1 MKKRLVI
8 DVNSI
13 IPLFMQGYLSGI
25 GRTTLELVEEI
36 DRLKSDLPF
45 EIVLYTQN
53 IRGFTPR
60 DFGISLPYRNL
71 FLPSKDYINPYIT
84 PFRMRTLL
92 TQYDL
97 WHCPHNDGDV
107 DNVKK
112 SIYTLHDLL
121 VLTCPGEFSEKQAE
135 RVRKVLPKKLNK
147 CRAIITCSESSK
159 NDIIRYFD
167 IDPGKIHV
175 TYWGINHALFKPAD
189 DKAFLRKELTAKF
202 GINKP
207 YFFACSC
214 NYKRKNTIELIK
226 AYNLLSKQ
234 HPENDLVVVWNYY
247 GKDIEEL
254 TRDNNRIHLIRRVSD
269 EDLAKLY
276 NGAIATYYP
285 SKYEGFGLPILESM
299 ACGTPVVTA
308 NNSSLP
314 EIGLD
319 IASYLET
326 NDVDGILSS
335 MEKIENGNAF
345 APNSI
350 DRGINHASTFTW
362 KRCAEK
368 TLDVYQKYI

>member
-1 MKKRLVI
+1 MI
-8 DVNSI
+8 ENQI
-13 IPLFMQGYLSGI
+13 ITPPHHHNNNIRRQPSATDGGSSCYLSI
-25 GRTTLELVEEI
+25 VVAAYNVEKYISECI
-36 DRLKSDLPF
+36 SSLFVEQDGCDSF
-45 EIVLYTQN
+45 EYEVIVV
-53 IRGFTPR
+53 
-60 DFGISLPYRNL
+60 
-71 FLPSKDYINPYIT
+71 
-84 PFRMRTLL
+84 
-92 TQYDL
+92 
-97 WHCPHNDGDV
+97 NDGSTDSTPQIV
-107 DNVKK
+107 QDLQKHYPALTLINQENRHVGGAKNTGVRQARGEY
-112 SIYTLHDLL
+112 IYF
-121 VLTCPGEFSEKQAE
+121 VE